1 MQERFRDYLTSRGF
15 SIVTPTGREST
26 VDDYVRRIQRI
37 CDRERVS
44 WEGLAVNI
52 AVILPIY
59 DLGGSKEVLGL
70 KSHSAYINALRRFQE
85 FLKDQ

>member
-1 MQERFRDYLTSRGF
+1 MQERFRNYLINRGF
-15 SIVTPTGREST
+15 SIMTPTGREST

-44 WEGLAVNI
+44 WEGLVENI
-52 AVILPIY
+52 SVILPMY
-59 DLGGSKEVLGL
+59 DVGGSKEELGL

-85 FLKDQ
+85 FLKET